1 MVYINRRV
9 WLKGT
14 GVSLNSFS
22 ACFLEI
28 YIESFNMN
36 QKGFSTWP
44 FQRMSE
50 KNPSLGRAEP
60 SGSPTAFVWGCEAL
74 SRQGPWGWTPAC
86 YTNKVL
92 FTFLSAVEKEQG
104 LVYVW
109 SGSQTNIEIY
119 IQVIWRNKHLAAQP
133 KAIHSGM
140 SAPCVS
146 AVGQSTGSA
155 LHSLDFTAVPLWGW
169 MCGCEQWVA
178 PALFSI
184 FLHNCRNF
192 KKVVTKV
199 WIFSSSII
207 NFFFLFFS
215 SSITLVFFLVLH
227 WFPGSFLLHQRDAQ
241 VHLQMCHST
250 RENAAFQKFCMKHGE
265 EI

>member
-1 MVYINRRV
+1 
-9 WLKGT
+9 
-14 GVSLNSFS
+14 
-22 ACFLEI
+22 
-28 YIESFNMN
+28 
-36 QKGFSTWP
+36 
-44 FQRMSE
+44 
-50 KNPSLGRAEP
+50 
-60 SGSPTAFVWGCEAL
+60 
-74 SRQGPWGWTPAC
+74 
-86 YTNKVL
+86 
-92 FTFLSAVEKEQG
+92 
-104 LVYVW
+104 
-109 SGSQTNIEIY
+109 
-119 IQVIWRNKHLAAQP
+119 
-133 KAIHSGM
+133 M

-215 SSITLVFFLVLH
+215 SSITLVFFPGSALIPWQLSASSEGCSSAFTDVPQHKGKCCFSKVLH
-227 WFPGSFLLHQRDAQ
+227 EAWRRDLRACASSALPPRFLYGAETHLAQRLHKCLHIKSDPLADLSSCPWLNS
-241 VHLQMCHST
+241 VFHC
-250 RENAAFQKFCMKHGE
+250 AP
-265 EI
+265 